1 MYRSRKKSASRGN
14 LALDDSPSRLG
25 RTMTQGGRAV
35 ISGNV
40 LERTVEIILQAHG
53 YSEICRDLP
62 KKRRRDWLVYS
73 AEPSKRYA
81 KQVYIGSGIYGTDIY
96 VDFYIFDTVAMP
108 AGLIVECKWQ
118 QAGGSVDEKLP
129 YLNLNIQNC
138 YPSPTVVLIDGEGM
152 KKGAINWLTRQ
163 VDFNPNLLAVYN
175 LSHFIIWA
183 NKHL

>member
-14 LALDDSPSRLG
+14 LALDDSPYRLG
-25 RTMTQGGRAV
+25 KTMTQGGRAV

-96 VDFYIFDTVAMP
+96 VDFYIFDSVAMP
-108 AGLIVECKWQ
+108 GGLIVECKWQ

-152 KKGAINWLTRQ
+152 KKGAIEWLTRQ
-163 VDFNPNLLAVYN
+163 VVSNPNLLAVHN
-175 LSHFIIWA
+175 LAHFIIWA